1 MGTAGFSV
9 GEYASL
15 VLAGSLAFEDGK
27 TLYNLWYHVKKILQV
42 HYMLHSNVCSPFL
55 FDNLALA
62 VYKTANVDH
71 DKMSTCGCVYVAY
84 SFHNQLQVTIFC
96 YSCDTCESQ
105 RRSYARSF

>member
-1 MGTAGFSV
+1 MF
-9 GEYASL
+9 
-15 VLAGSLAFEDGK
+15 
-27 TLYNLWYHVKKILQV
+27 
-42 HYMLHSNVCSPFL
+42 HSIVCSQLL

-84 SFHNQLQVTIFC
+84 SFHNQLQVTFFC